1 MTGWTPLILKTVLIS
16 LPVSLIG
23 IWGCRLLRFS
33 PWQRQRN
40 YINLIMTVLVLTPL
54 LVWIGP
60 VLWQVTLPPPES
72 QSPVLISFSH
82 NLVVQTDPG
91 AGSQPRLGSVLGL
104 LWLIGILAGFLRL
117 VWGIISVQR
126 NIRNSYQ
133 PDSAEISEK
142 LAAGSGIACDM
153 PVQRIRLS
161 ERIKG
166 PAAAGF
172 IRAWILIPGLLFR
185 HMDAREFRA
194 VVLHEWAH
202 IRNRDGLFT
211 LLGELAV
218 VLYWWNPVVRIL
230 QKRRLL
236 LQEMIGDEMAVGI
249 AGELD
254 YAKALLSLAEK
265 SRRDGELMGALA
277 FFGPLSLKE
286 RIERILYKEGKM
298 NLQKM
303 KHGVLFF
310 GGLALALTLAASGT
324 RFVASAHEQKAETQ
338 NSPQQERSEPV
349 SITTAPKLIKRVV
362 PIYPEEARK
371 NRVTSTVVVEIIING
386 KGEVIQAKVESGHPL
401 FNEAALQAVKQW
413 RFEPYIVNGKAI
425 SVKVLVPV
433 VFKLSDKDS
442 QSLPKKEKTE
452 RVANNDA
459 PKLIR
464 RVEPDYP
471 KAALDA
477 RVEGRVD
484 LEACIDIDGRV
495 SEVKHIVTPETE
507 NPAPEYP
514 LLVDAATAALKQW
527 LYKPYIVAGKP
538 KTVRFTVILTFK
550 LGKDKKAEE
559 KAIREEKPDES
570 KSGDEQ
576 GKPSGASL
584 AAQRRQG

>member
-1 MTGWTPLILKTVLIS
+1 
-16 LPVSLIG
+16 
-23 IWGCRLLRFS
+23 
-33 PWQRQRN
+33 
-40 YINLIMTVLVLTPL
+40 
-54 LVWIGP
+54 
-60 VLWQVTLPPPES
+60 
-72 QSPVLISFSH
+72 
-82 NLVVQTDPG
+82 
-91 AGSQPRLGSVLGL
+91 
-104 LWLIGILAGFLRL
+104 
-117 VWGIISVQR
+117 
-126 NIRNSYQ
+126 
-133 PDSAEISEK
+133 
-142 LAAGSGIACDM
+142 
-153 PVQRIRLS
+153 
-161 ERIKG
+161 
-166 PAAAGF
+166 
-172 IRAWILIPGLLFR
+172 
-185 HMDAREFRA
+185 
-194 VVLHEWAH
+194 
-202 IRNRDGLFT
+202 
-211 LLGELAV
+211 
-218 VLYWWNPVVRIL
+218 
-230 QKRRLL
+230 
-236 LQEMIGDEMAVGI
+236 
-249 AGELD
+249 
-254 YAKALLSLAEK
+254 
-265 SRRDGELMGALA
+265 
-277 FFGPLSLKE
+277 
-286 RIERILYKEGKM
+286 M

-507 NPAPEYP
+507 NPAAEYP